1 MRPLPLL
8 DVRPPGIDQDALERV
23 RHRVN
28 VRRRRR
34 RATSVLA
41 ASALVVLAGTY
52 ALNSGGSE
60 RVNVTT
66 APSSTS
72 PATGSVT
79 SEVSTTAPPAGGVDL
94 ATVRWEAV
102 AYPVDCGPTTGTRV
116 LEVQLAQ
123 PDALQRVALVMVAC
137 GAGAGAGAGS
147 PPRTILVFDRAD
159 SPSTPHLVQILAQDG
174 LERITATMT
183 VQGAT
188 VTTAGGTYSS
198 AAIPRCCPDGEFT
211 ARWAWNGTRYS
222 PV

>member
-8 DVRPPGIDQDALERV
+8 DVRPPGIDEDALERV
-23 RHRVN
+23 RRRVN

-34 RATSVLA
+34 RGTSVLA
-41 ASALVVLAGTY
+41 GAALLVLAGTF

-60 RVNVTT
+60 RVKIT
-66 APSSTS
+66 AAPSTS
-72 PATGSVT
+72 PAPGTVT
-79 SEVSTTAPPAGGVDL
+79 SEVSTSSPPAGGVDL

-137 GAGAGAGAGS
+137 DAGAGS

-159 SPSTPHLVQILAQDG
+159 SPSTPHLAQILAQDG
-174 LERITATMT
+174 LDRITSTMT

-188 VTTAGGTYSS
+188 VATAGGTYSS

-211 ARWAWNGTRYS
+211 ARWSWNGTRYS

>member
-8 DVRPPGIDQDALERV
+8 DVRPPGSDEDALERV
-23 RHRVN
+23 RRRVN

-34 RATSVLA
+34 RASSVLA
-41 ASALVVLAGTY
+41 AAALVVLVGTY
-52 ALNSGGSE
+52 ALNSGGTE

-66 APSSTS
+66 GPSSTS
-72 PATGSVT
+72 TAPRSVT

-94 ATVRWEAV
+94 AAVRWEAV

-116 LEVQLAQ
+116 LDVQLAQ

-137 GAGAGAGAGS
+137 DAGAGS

-159 SPSTPHLVQILAQDG
+159 SPSTPHLAQILTQDG
-174 LERITATMT
+174 LDRITSTMT
-183 VQGAT
+183 IQGAT
-188 VTTAGGTYSS
+188 VATAGGTYSS